1 MDGDKDTK
9 LNNNIYSDT
18 NDENISKNKLS
29 PNKNEKRFITF
40 LSILAIIGILF
51 FGYSIFDEIQKSNI
65 TQDGEKSF
73 FSKVI
78 PKEEAVNIAKSFL
91 NSNDFNIDGYDYS
104 ISLYSEPESDAFLK
118 RNIGYEE
125 SYKYVESNNL
135 SEASYDVRFFKDSE
149 INEVSVGVD
158 LESGKVVFVNN
169 IIPENENRPELDKDS
184 AQQVVNTFLA
194 SLNYNIEDFEERDYS
209 TNKVQNRL
217 DHTFRFKL
225 KDSNIDSSYGEAY
238 TVIRADVLGDKI
250 GIFNYYLF
258 VPEEFTR
265 EINQS
270 SSAGTLLTILSALA
284 TLFMFIL
291 AIVFLVKAFIN
302 KKAAWKSYLYLAIV
316 TVVLLGINHFNE
328 YSILKS
334 LYTTDTPF
342 AVSMGILILLS
353 IIGSIVVAASIF
365 IAGVAGNY
373 LSELVWKDRLK
384 ASFYNLPQSILK
396 GYLIAFFTLGMV
408 QFIYFI
414 GEKYLG
420 VWSLVDISMGYNFL
434 IGYIPFISSF
444 TIVFLAAFSEEIIFR
459 LFGVSV
465 FKKYFK
471 STFVAVLISALIW
484 AVAHSDYPVF
494 PFYFRAIELLIG
506 GTIWGYFFIRYDLA
520 TLISAHYV
528 YNAFIFGSAM
538 FFLGTPHMIIS
549 AIILVLFPLILIPA
563 YNLIKNRK

>member
-1 MDGDKDTK
+1 MNNDKNTESNDN
-9 LNNNIYSDT
+9 LHSDT

-29 PNKNEKRFITF
+29 PKKNEKRFLTF
-40 LSILAIIGILF
+40 LSILAIIGISF
-51 FGYSIFDEIQKSNI
+51 FGYRIFDEIQKSNI
-65 TQDGEKSF
+65 TRDGEKSF

-78 PKEEAVNIAKSFL
+78 AKKEAVDIAKNFL
-91 NSNDFNIDGYDYS
+91 NSNGFNIDGYDYS

-118 RNIGYEE
+118 RNIGYDE
-125 SYKYVESNNL
+125 SYKYIENNDL
-135 SEASYDVRFFKDSE
+135 SEASYEVRFFKDSE
-149 INEVSVGVD
+149 INEISVGVD
-158 LESGKVVFVNN
+158 LESRKVVFFNN
-169 IIPENENRPELDKDS
+169 IIPENENRPELDKES
-184 AQQVVNTFLA
+184 AKQIVNNFLA
-194 SLNYNIEDFEERDYS
+194 NLNYNIEDFEERDYS

-217 DHTFRFKL
+217 DYTFRFKL
-225 KDSNIDSSYGEAY
+225 KDSNIESSYGEAY

-250 GIFNYYLF
+250 GTFNYYLF

-270 SSAGTLLTILSALA
+270 SSAGTLLTILSGLA

-291 AIVFLVKAFIN
+291 AIIFLVKAFIN

-316 TVVLLGINHFNE
+316 TVVILGINHFNE

-342 AVSMGILILLS
+342 AVSMGILILVS
-353 IIGSIVVAASIF
+353 IIGTILVAASIF

-373 LSELVWKDRLK
+373 LSEIVWKDKLK

-396 GYLIAFFTLGMV
+396 GYLIAFFTVGMV
-408 QFIYFI
+408 QLIYFI
-414 GEKYLG
+414 GETYLG
-420 VWSLVDISMGYNFL
+420 VWSLADISMTYNFL
-434 IGYIPFISSF
+434 LGYSPFISSF

-471 STFVAVLISALIW
+471 STFVAVVISALIW

-528 YNAFIFGSAM
+528 YNALIFGSSM
-538 FFLGTPHMIIS
+538 FFLGTTSMMIS
-549 AIILVLFPLILIPA
+549 ATALVLFPLILIPA
-563 YNLIKNRK
+563 YNLIKNKN